1 MQNYQRPKEKTSIVY
16 TKKAKCRDCYRCVR
30 VCPVQAIKMENGQ
43 ARVMEERCIACGTC
57 IINCPQGAKAYRTD
71 FERVLDLLSD
81 NNTIALSIAPS
92 FVAYYSGWEK
102 SRLASAA
109 RLLGFSYVGETAIGA
124 WETAVGSK
132 IWMKARKNQSHLCT
146 ACPAVV
152 SYVGQYA
159 PKHLTKLVPVV
170 SPMVAHGRLLK
181 KADPNRKVV
190 FVGPCIAKK
199 KEAGI
204 NKNNLYIDA
213 VLTFEEFDEMLK
225 IRNIKLELCEESSF
239 DEQAPGDSRLFPLE
253 GGLLKTGGLDTD
265 MLNENILAI
274 SGYEEIDAILKQI
287 EDCPEENFIIE
298 PLFCSNGCINGPAMR
313 LKTNSFE
320 NRSEV
325 LKYARNTP
333 GQQKPE
339 EALFDKLEARFE
351 DELPPASVEFSDQ
364 QIKEVLEKTGK
375 HQPEDELNCQACGY
389 KSCRDKAIAVLS
401 GLAETEM
408 CMPYM
413 RRKAEQKFETMIA
426 CDPNGIVLLNSNLE
440 MVHFNE
446 AFKIMFSCSDA
457 LIGKKISYLIDPESF
472 EKLALGKET
481 IIRQTVNHAN
491 YHLVCHQIAYV
502 MPEENQYVGIF
513 INVTDMQLNKEKL
526 SEMKTETIIK
536 AQELMEHQINM
547 AQELAKF
554 LGENTAKGEVLM
566 SRLIDSMKK

>member
-43 ARVMEERCIACGTC
+43 ARVMEDRCIACGTC

-71 FERVLDLLSD
+71 FERVLDLLSL
-81 NNTIALSIAPS
+81 NNPIALSVAPS
-92 FVAYYSGWEK
+92 FVAYYNGWEQV
-102 SRLASAA
+102 RLASAA
-109 RLLGFSYVGETAIGA
+109 RLMGFSYVGETAIGA
-124 WETAVGSK
+124 WETAVASK
-132 IWMKARKNQSHLCT
+132 LWMKTKMNQSHLCT

-159 PKHLTKLVPVV
+159 PQHLLKLVPVV

-190 FVGPCIAKK
+190 FVGPCVAKK

-225 IRNIKLELCEESSF
+225 IRNIHLESCEESSF
-239 DEQAPGDSRLFPLE
+239 DEQAPGDSRLFPIE
-253 GGLLKTGGLDTD
+253 GGLLKTAGLDTD
-265 MLNENILAI
+265 ILNKNILAV
-274 SGYEEIDAILKQI
+274 SGYEEIEAILKQF
-287 EDCPEENFIIE
+287 EECPAENIIVE
-298 PLFCSNGCINGPAMR
+298 PLFCSNGCVNGPVMR
-313 LKTNSFE
+313 LKTNAYI
-320 NRSEV
+320 NRKEV
-325 LKYARNTP
+325 LNYASRKP
-333 GQQKPE
+333 GFQKPDE
-339 EALFDKLEARFE
+339 ELFEKLEARFE
-351 DELPPASVEFSDQ
+351 EEIPPVSVEFTDQ
-364 QIKEVLEKTGK
+364 QIQEVLERTGK
-375 HQPEDELNCQACGY
+375 HVPEDELNCQACGY
-389 KSCRDKAIAVLS
+389 KSCRDKAVAVLS

-440 MVHFNE
+440 IVHFNE
-446 AFKIMFSCSDA
+446 AFKFMFSCSDV
-457 LIGKKISYLIDPESF
+457 LIGKKISYLIDPEPF
-472 EKLALGKET
+472 EKLALGMET
-481 IIRQTVNHAN
+481 IIRQTVGHPN
-491 YHLVCHQIAYV
+491 YNLVCHQIVYI
-502 MPEENQYVGIF
+502 MPEEKQYVGVF

-526 SEMKTETIIK
+526 SEMKTETILK
-536 AQELMEHQINM
+536 AQELMEHQIQM